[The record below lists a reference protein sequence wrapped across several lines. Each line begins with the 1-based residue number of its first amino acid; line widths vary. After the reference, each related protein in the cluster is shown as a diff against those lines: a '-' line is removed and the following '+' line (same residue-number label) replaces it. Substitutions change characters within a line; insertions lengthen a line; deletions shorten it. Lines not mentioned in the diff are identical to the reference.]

1 MSDFLYIMGELD
13 ERVRPLIFAIRNWAK
28 IVGITNSAPGRWI
41 SNFSLTLLVLAFLQN
56 PQSGKPVL
64 PTLNQLGQLA
74 GLYILM
80 RYLKK
85 NYNFSILGKND
96 QFLLEDGT
104 DCTFLRDITNYKHET
119 KNTDTLEELLIE
131 FFVHYAHFDFEN
143 KAVCLNDTAVIA
155 KPEHT
160 AMYIINPLERGLNVS
175 RNVSIEEVT
184 RFKSEVKNA
193 AWVLES
199 NEKSLN
205 WGLLSIQTAPNVTN
219 SMFQKAVAA
228 QAHAKA
234 GRLVE
239 IKSIFEKDA
248 EDMKRGG
255 EKVKNKQR

>member
-1 MSDFLYIMGELD
+1 
-13 ERVRPLIFAIRNWAK
+13 
-28 IVGITNSAPGRWI
+28 
-41 SNFSLTLLVLAFLQN
+41 
-56 PQSGKPVL
+56 
-64 PTLNQLGQLA
+64 
-74 GLYILM
+74 
-80 RYLKK
+80 
-85 NYNFSILGKND
+85 
-96 QFLLEDGT
+96 
-104 DCTFLRDITNYKHET
+104 
-119 KNTDTLEELLIE
+119 
-131 FFVHYAHFDFEN
+131 
-143 KAVCLNDTAVIA
+143 
-155 KPEHT
+155 
-160 AMYIINPLERGLNVS
+160 MYIINPLERGLNVS

-255 EKVKNKQR
+255 EKVKSKQR